1 MKRRNKISI
10 AQAFDMVPMHG
21 YMLMCVP
28 YTEAVAEAGRRNE
41 TLSGEWWDVSAV
53 IRGDK
58 AHALVTRGE
67 RYDIA
72 REVTLLGVMRFA
84 NNQI

>member
-21 YMLMCVP
+21 YMLLCIP

-53 IRGDK
+53 IAGDK
-58 AHALVTRGE
+58 VHAIVTRGE
-67 RYDIA
+67 RYEIA
-72 REVTLLGVMRFA
+72 REVMLMGVMRFA
-84 NNQI
+84 NMQI

>member
-1 MKRRNKISI
+1 MKCRVISI

-28 YTEAVAEAGRRNE
+28 YTEAVAEARKRNE
-41 TLSGEWWDVSAV
+41 KLSDEWWDVSAV

-58 AHALVTRGE
+58 AHAFVTRGE
-67 RYDIA
+67 RYEVA
-72 REVTLLGVMRFA
+72 REVTLMGVMRFA

>member
-21 YMLMCVP
+21 YMLLCIP

-53 IRGDK
+53 IVGDR
-58 AHALVTRGE
+58 AHAFVTRGE
-67 RYDIA
+67 RYEVA
-72 REVTLLGVMRFA
+72 RDVTLMCVMRLA

>member
-1 MKRRNKISI
+1 
-10 AQAFDMVPMHG
+10 MVPMHG

-41 TLSGEWWDVSAV
+41 ALSGEWWDVSAV
-53 IRGDK
+53 IAGDK
-58 AHALVTRGE
+58 VHALVTRGE
-67 RYDIA
+67 HYDIA
-72 REVTLLGVMRFA
+72 REVTLMGVMRFA